1 MIEGHIIGRP
11 DMLYTVW
18 SHGRQIGETD
28 LGFAFRHNGLRC
40 GWLHPTALG
49 DRLIPMATGV
59 APALRMVYTIGRD
72 PTAHA
77 DLCSAVDQE
86 KALELEL
93 RAPNGAVI
101 ATEDIGVIDTHY
113 LMSLAEYGHHD
124 DDILDADPEAEIE
137 TFEVW
142 SAENPSVAQWSP
154 AEESDF
160 PRYQIQVHLVDGDS
174 IP

>member
-1 MIEGHIIGRP
+1 
-11 DMLYTVW
+11 
-18 SHGRQIGETD
+18 
-28 LGFAFRHNGLRC
+28 
-40 GWLHPTALG
+40 
-49 DRLIPMATGV
+49 
-59 APALRMVYTIGRD
+59 
-72 PTAHA
+72 
-77 DLCSAVDQE
+77 VDQE
-86 KALELEL
+86 EALELEL

-101 ATEDIGVIDTHY
+101 ATEDIGIIDTHY

-154 AEESDF
+154 AEESDL